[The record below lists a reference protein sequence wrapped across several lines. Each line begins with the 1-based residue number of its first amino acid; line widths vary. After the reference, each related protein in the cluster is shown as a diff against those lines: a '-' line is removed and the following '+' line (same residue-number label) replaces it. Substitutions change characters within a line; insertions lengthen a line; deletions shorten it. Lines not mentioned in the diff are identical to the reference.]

1 MTTSGLFVVVE
12 GPDGAGKSTLV
23 RWLAARLEEDGREVT
38 AVREPG
44 GTPVAEAARKIVLGA
59 SGGVSPAAELF
70 LMLAARA
77 DLVAQVIRPAL
88 AAGRVVIADR
98 FDLSTLAYQVAG
110 AGLPRAEVEVAN
122 RLATGGLVPDVTLVL
137 DVPVEIARARQ
148 HRGRRPRDRFERQT
162 DAFHRRVLQ
171 AYRAASG
178 AGVVHIDASQSQQ
191 AVQDA
196 AWREVTAAAAPT
208 LRGVS

>member
-1 MTTSGLFVVVE
+1 MKPLFVVVE
-12 GPDGAGKSTLV
+12 GPEGAGKSTLAG
-23 RWLAARLEEDGREVT
+23 WLVTRLEAEGWSVV

-44 GTPVAEAARKIVLGA
+44 GTPVAEAARKVALT
-59 SGGVSPAAELF
+59 SPDALTPESELF

-77 DLVAQVIRPAL
+77 DLVTRVIRPAL
-88 AAGRVVIADR
+88 AAGQVVIADR

-122 RLATGGLVPDVTLVL
+122 RLATGDLIPDITLVL
-137 DVPVEIARARQ
+137 DVPVEVGRARQ
-148 HRGRRPRDRFERQT
+148 RRARKFRDRFERQG

-171 AYRAASG
+171 AYRAAG
-178 AGVVHIDASQSQQ
+178 GPGVVHIDASQSRQ

-196 AWREVTAAAAPT
+196 AWREVMAASAPT

>member
-1 MTTSGLFVVVE
+1 
-12 GPDGAGKSTLV
+12 
-23 RWLAARLEEDGREVT
+23 
-38 AVREPG
+38 
-44 GTPVAEAARKIVLGA
+44 
-59 SGGVSPAAELF
+59 
-70 LMLAARA
+70 MLAARA
-77 DLVAQVIRPAL
+77 DLVTRVIRPAL
-88 AAGRVVIADR
+88 AAGQVVIADR

-122 RLATGGLVPDVTLVL
+122 RLATGDLIPDITLVL
-137 DVPVEIARARQ
+137 DVPVEVGRARQ
-148 HRGRRPRDRFERQT
+148 RRARKFRDRFERQG

-178 AGVVHIDASQSQQ
+178 PGVVHIDASQSRQ

-196 AWREVTAAAAPT
+196 AWREVMAASAPT